1 MIEDLALALG
11 VPAVH
16 TRVQTPDLVVA
27 EMASSSTPAAER
39 VPKMTFRG
47 RVYDAK
53 RFDEM
58 GGGAALKA
66 FYALSLEERVKIASR
81 LKGIPI
87 SVEHSKGYRDAACG
101 HVTNASI
108 TTDGSLDV
116 EFELDTKTLPGTT
129 ALALMFK
136 GLKELSLSH
145 GTETLKPLEV
155 SLCYKGARPNTRIM
169 GMDVHNPSGG
179 ISSYTYTDDGEIK
192 CVSASASAEEQ
203 SDLVIVDVVEASQT
217 YNTRTGFPAGAPKPF
232 VPVPGIL
239 RSAAHSLNMEAA
251 NQAAAAVLPP
261 SQQQQQQQQPVGMQA
276 ETTTNNNPNTQQQ
289 QQQQQPPQEQPPQKE
304 EPKQQSD
311 DDIAAE
317 LEAIVR
323 NPATPAHVK
332 EFVMKQMQQ
341 HEQEKARL
349 LNTMQKSKEAEQAAL
364 QARQQLEQD
373 KQKLDQELKR
383 NRKAFEATQDMM
395 FRGMSSLFENFGGKD
410 SNKSKELAKSMI
422 KGMSF
427 DPEVA
432 TALVAASQQ
441 AVRMH
446 KELDL
451 LHKTSTDAEMH
462 TKLRSVLAQR
472 NRNNRVMNDAF
483 GSVVAPPPAAAQMQ
497 AASVDASM
505 SNAPSVSSSSAAAAA
520 APSAPAFS
528 SLEDWDTMG
537 TSDVDQQN
545 NTQFYSS
552 SSSSAAAAA
561 AAPAP
566 AYAPRYYQQQP
577 ATVSASSQYMRAA
590 PQPSMNEDARA
601 AHMAKLFSQENS
613 LNLWDDRAVLQADG
627 TMKTDNW
634 NTERQQQQRRY

>member
-1 MIEDLALALG
+1 
-11 VPAVH
+11 
-16 TRVQTPDLVVA
+16 
-27 EMASSSTPAAER
+27 
-39 VPKMTFRG
+39 MTFRG

-53 RFDEM
+53 RFHEM
-58 GGGAALKA
+58 GGDAALKA

-169 GMDVHNPSGG
+169 GMDVHKPSGG

-203 SDLVIVDVVEASQT
+203 SDLVIVDIVEASQT

-239 RSAAHSLNMEAA
+239 RSAAHLLNMEAA
-251 NQAAAAVLPP
+251 NQAAAPP
-261 SQQQQQQQQPVGMQA
+261 QQQQQQQPVGMQA
-276 ETTTNNNPNTQQQ
+276 ETTTNNNPNTQQQQ

-341 HEQEKARL
+341 HEQEKAKL

-410 SNKSKELAKSMI
+410 SNKSKELAKNMI

-462 TKLRSVLAQR
+462 SKLRSVLAQR

-483 GSVVAPPPAAAQMQ
+483 GSVVAPPPAAA
-497 AASVDASM
+497 ASSVDASM
-505 SNAPSVSSSSAAAAA
+505 SNAPSASSSAAAAA
-520 APSAPAFS
+520 APSASSFS
-528 SLEDWDTMG
+528 TLADWDTMG
-537 TSDVDQQN
+537 TSDVDQQS
-545 NTQFYSS
+545 NTHFY

-561 AAPAP
+561 APAP
-566 AYAPRYYQQQP
+566 MYAMHYGQPQQQQP

-590 PQPSMNEDARA
+590 PRPSMNEDARA
-601 AHMAKLFSQENS
+601 AHMAKLFSQDNS

-634 NTERQQQQRRY
+634 NTERQQQRRY